1 VLEMDDEATEVPV
14 EEASAP
20 GKHELRRHA
29 CMMPRSVRGA
39 GAVYGLVSGRPWP
52 VSRRNPNVCSAH
64 FHVSEP
70 ATLGGDV
77 VVPLRESEFSQPSEW
92 LRARRTVRSGRIDA
106 QGAVLPS
113 GYSASDGSVASDWPD
128 TITMYVGMDHNRP

>member
-14 EEASAP
+14 EESSAP

-52 VSRRNPNVCSAH
+52 VSRRNPRVCSAH

-70 ATLGGDV
+70 AALGGDV
-77 VVPLRESEFSQPSEW
+77 VVPLRESEFSQPS
-92 LRARRTVRSGRIDA
+92 RAREPSHRARFVVERTRLARH
-106 QGAVLPS
+106 
-113 GYSASDGSVASDWPD
+113 ASDFTTSAAKRSA
-128 TITMYVGMDHNRP
+128 R